1 MRKPALLVSVAL
13 LVPLTLSAAHLTL
26 RDGTVVYGEFVSGS
40 SGKIVFQDSRGVRRT
55 FNIQEIR
62 ELDFRTSEGSAD
74 RYYPGDPI
82 PGSRGPRQPAF
93 DSTPPG
99 RDETRYGDTWTTL
112 FPGTILSV
120 RAGETI
126 DARNAAEGRTYP
138 ATISQDVLDG
148 SGSLVIP
155 RGSEAALLV
164 RRVQENGELVLDL
177 DSVRVKGR
185 RYLVDTSTVRA
196 ENRDGLGVNRRTAE
210 MAGGGAA
217 LGTLIG
223 ALAGGGKGAAI
234 GAAAGAVAGGSVQVL
249 TRGRE
254 IRVPAETVLS
264 FRLEDP
270 LQLRA
275 AR

>member
-1 MRKPALLVSVAL
+1 MWKVALASFAL
-13 LVPLTLSAAHLTL
+13 LVPIALSAAHLTL

-40 SGKIVFQDSRGVRRT
+40 SGKIVFEDSKGVRRT
-55 FNIQEIR
+55 FNIAQIKEI
-62 ELDFRTSEGSAD
+62 DFRTAEGSAD
-74 RYYPGDPI
+74 RYIPGDPI
-82 PGSRGPRQPAF
+82 PAARGPRQPAF

-120 RAGETI
+120 RVAEPI
-126 DARNAAEGRTYP
+126 DSRAAAEGQTYP
-138 ATISQDVLDG
+138 ATISQDVMDG

-155 RGSEAALLV
+155 RGSEAALVV
-164 RRVQENGELVLDL
+164 RRIHENGELVLDL

-196 ENRDGLGVNRRTAE
+196 ENRDGIGANRRTAE
-210 MAGGGAA
+210 MVGGGAA
-217 LGTLIG
+217 LGTLVG
-223 ALAGGGKGAAI
+223 ALAAGGKGAAI
-234 GAAAGAVAGGSVQVL
+234 GAAAGAVAGGGVQVL

-254 IRVPAETVLS
+254 IRVPAETVLN
-264 FRLEDP
+264 FKLEDP